1 MPSDALAV
9 HQYSRDLVF
18 TGQRSGLVTCEDLR
32 VKPKSPVVVGGTR
45 GRKAVVNVKR
55 VQDGAVPWG
64 LVVSGMGDEV
74 SFCFF
79 FLPCFCHLLVAGV
92 DKAQK
97 LTPTIHVT
105 VAPVRCEI

>member
-18 TGQRSGLVTCEDLR
+18 AGQRSGLVTCEDLR

-74 SFCFF
+74 SFCL
-79 FLPCFCHLLVAGV
+79 FLHLLVAGV

-97 LTPTIHVT
+97 LTPTIHVA
-105 VAPVRCEI
+105 VAPVRCKI

>member
-79 FLPCFCHLLVAGV
+79 FCHVS
-92 DKAQK
+92 
-97 LTPTIHVT
+97 VT
-105 VAPVRCEI
+105 CWWQE